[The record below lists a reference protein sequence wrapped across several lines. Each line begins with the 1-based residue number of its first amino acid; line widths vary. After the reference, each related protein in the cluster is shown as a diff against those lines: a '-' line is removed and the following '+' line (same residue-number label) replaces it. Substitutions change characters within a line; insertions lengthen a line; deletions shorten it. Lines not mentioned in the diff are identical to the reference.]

1 MPKAMVEA
9 LGRAAG
15 KIPVVYAS
23 RTRHGDTMQATYDFP
38 GAETDL
44 LARGLIPAGWLGG
57 IKSRLLLALLLRA
70 GANDKEI
77 RQAFESWRNPFE
89 Q

>member
-1 MPKAMVEA
+1 MT
-9 LGRAAG
+9 
-15 KIPVVYAS
+15 S
-23 RTRHGDTMQATYDFP
+23 RPSFRHNTFP
-38 GAETDL
+38 PDQMSPTERRGELCTL